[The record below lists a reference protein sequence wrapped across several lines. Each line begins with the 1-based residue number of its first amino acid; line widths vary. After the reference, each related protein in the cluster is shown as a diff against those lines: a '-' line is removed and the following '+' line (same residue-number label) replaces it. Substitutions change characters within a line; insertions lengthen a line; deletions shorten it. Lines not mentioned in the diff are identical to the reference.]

1 MKPTYIFKTIVFI
14 KLTILFA
21 LSFLYLTVYRPV
33 DVWACGC
40 LMVEMLTGEPL
51 FPGDSDIDQL
61 YHIIKCFGNVTIIVI
76 LSLISF

>member
-1 MKPTYIFKTIVFI
+1 MGLLETHLFI
-14 KLTILFA
+14 KLIL
-21 LSFLYLTVYRPV
+21 LYLFLIASLFLAMYRPV

-61 YHIIKCFGNVTIIVI
+61 YHIIKCFGM
-76 LSLISF
+76 LL